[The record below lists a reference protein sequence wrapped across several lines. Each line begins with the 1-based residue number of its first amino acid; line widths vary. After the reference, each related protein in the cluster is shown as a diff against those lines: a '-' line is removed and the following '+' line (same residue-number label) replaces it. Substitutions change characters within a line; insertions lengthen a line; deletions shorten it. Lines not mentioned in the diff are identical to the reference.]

1 MQDRL
6 VRDALLGHKSSSS
19 NPHTLLQQH
28 LRLRLMLAGLGQLG
42 HHVVLGVVVGRG
54 GVAHDAGLLVAL
66 CDVLCLLCVAGQS
79 GGRWSSLPPFTSLR
93 MLR

>member
-1 MQDRL
+1 MRF
-6 VRDALLGHKSSSS
+6 LGT
-19 NPHTLLQQH
+19 NPPPVTLTPFSQQH

-66 CDVLCLLCVAGQS
+66 RDVLCLLCVAGQS
-79 GGRWSSLPPFTSLR
+79 RG
-93 MLR
+93 

>member
-1 MQDRL
+1 
-6 VRDALLGHKSSSS
+6 
-19 NPHTLLQQH
+19 
-28 LRLRLMLAGLGQLG
+28 MLAGLGQLG

-79 GGRWSSLPPFTSLR
+79 RG
-93 MLR
+93 